1 MRFFTSSVS
10 RLFPGLR
17 HGGGRPGRQKT
28 AVAETGGVMTEK
40 TWKKT
45 ELLQQ
50 LETVYASR
58 ACPALFVRKN
68 LSPFYFN
75 AAAMLYYPSLCKD
88 GLSPFVSS
96 ESFSENGLILLKG
109 NARSP
114 FPEYVLCPLSL
125 RDAGVFRVQ
134 LLTDPAANRRW
145 KEIFRQDFFLNESC
159 KTAFRDI
166 RKLSSALSRMKKG
179 GSDVATAEKLV
190 ASLKQTVSELQRR
203 ISDDVPQR
211 ETCFDPCLLLKT
223 AEDRISDFIV
233 SDRSQTR
240 LTVFCDPLLFLR
252 SVLLAARYLMS
263 CSSCK
268 GKLFCELS
276 DQEGQ
281 VSVAVSRSAS
291 ESPSLVPDAVLSLC
305 EQTALDGGGNVT
317 MSVSEEKITIGLLFE
332 GHYYDPAAFTLSGDD
347 FFDLLYRCDD
357 LLTEDFCRHS
367 NC

>member
-1 MRFFTSSVS
+1 
-10 RLFPGLR
+10 
-17 HGGGRPGRQKT
+17 
-28 AVAETGGVMTEK
+28 MTEK
-40 TWKKT
+40 SWKKA
-45 ELLQQ
+45 ELFQQ

-96 ESFSENGLILLKG
+96 APFSENGLILLKG

-125 RDAGVFRVQ
+125 RDAGIFRVQ

-159 KTAFRDI
+159 KTAFRDL

-179 GSDVATAEKLV
+179 GGEVATAEKLV
-190 ASLKQTVSELQRR
+190 ASLKQTVSDLQRR
-203 ISDDVPQR
+203 ISDDVPR
-211 ETCFDPCLLLKT
+211 SEICFDPFLLLKT
-223 AEDRISDFIV
+223 AEDRISGFLV
-233 SDRSQTR
+233 SDRSKTR
-240 LTVFCDPLLFLR
+240 LTAFADPLLFLR
-252 SVLLAARYLMS
+252 AVLLAARYLMS
-263 CSSCK
+263 CPCCT

-276 DQEGQ
+276 DQDGR
-281 VSVAVSRSAS
+281 VSVAVSRLAS
-291 ESPSLVPDAVLSLC
+291 DSPSLVPDAVLSLC

-317 MSVSEEKITIGLLFE
+317 LSVSEEKITIGLLFE
-332 GHYYDPAAFTLSGDD
+332 GHYYDPAVFTLSGKD
-347 FFDLLYRCDD
+347 FFDLLCRCEDI
-357 LLTEDFCRHS
+357 LTEDFCRDF